1 MLNNSQKTIEEMQK
15 TIEERVQNGL
25 GSVSDNVQREM
36 EDIFDRL
43 GDLRER
49 FAAKP
54 FYRLRTFLPIT
65 SCNSPLVSPRRSFRA
80 GLLEGWKAH
89 ETRCRILSSCGVWV
103 PPAACC

>member
-1 MLNNSQKTIEEMQK
+1 MRLFRNLRRGLGVLRISLSEQIGDSVGNVLRGNDAPTEPNHRVKDLLNNSQKTIEDMQK

-49 FAAKP
+49 F
-54 FYRLRTFLPIT
+54 
-65 SCNSPLVSPRRSFRA
+65 RR
-80 GLLEGWKAH
+80 
-89 ETRCRILSSCGVWV
+89 
-103 PPAACC
+103 

>member
-1 MLNNSQKTIEEMQK
+1 MQK

-49 FAAKP
+49 F
-54 FYRLRTFLPIT
+54 
-65 SCNSPLVSPRRSFRA
+65 RR
-80 GLLEGWKAH
+80 
-89 ETRCRILSSCGVWV
+89 
-103 PPAACC
+103 